1 MLEEGPRFAQ
11 GPGRGVTVS
20 LLPLLGVEAGPDIS
34 LETGRPSGPAQQHIW
49 RGPGSGSA
57 GEGRAHLLPSKP
69 CRPRTSRLS
78 STSLAPPPLPQ
89 KTLCRTRSL
98 PTSKTL
104 HSSYGYSSLPRREHQ
119 ASPGQTPWDKLRKPL
134 LESRSLEE
142 LPRGGVSRLGPDP
155 RRLTFAT
162 PDWELGHFFQDL
174 GSPQEAYKV
183 LRGCQLDT
191 LRCIEEQLGA
201 RLAGPWPGRGGPG
214 QSFRL
219 LDSEPCAESGDA
231 WYYKV
236 VRITED
242 TWHLLAAKVPKLWS
256 VTPKAL
262 HAEPPGLALQATLKP
277 HFNVQS
283 LCGQLPAGTLPEAP
297 WQGPAALVAEVPTQT
312 VADWVSANKELHGSH
327 PGWYERRVCLLLLQL
342 CGALKQLHLDSLGH
356 GDLRPENLLLA
367 VPRGQPIGALP
378 QLLLTNFARTRSL
391 VPQLPARE
399 DELQLGLLIY
409 EMLGQG
415 PALAQARGSSA
426 PPLPI
431 RSAYSLALARL
442 TPRLLQAAPD
452 HRPPVAQVRVALQT
466 ILWGPGPKL
475 QAQGLPLG
483 PWLDIHRALLP
494 LELAERLAGSGEA
507 AGLEDWLCCQ
517 YMTEA
522 SQHMVGWALE
532 LLWGELPA
540 AGD

>member
-1 MLEEGPRFAQ
+1 MGDSDPLSATPHQDLPSA
-11 GPGRGVTVS
+11 S
-20 LLPLLGVEAGPDIS
+20 LHYPYSNL
-34 LETGRPSGPAQQHIW
+34 
-49 RGPGSGSA
+49 

-69 CRPRTSRLS
+69 CRSRTSRLS
-78 STSLAPPPLPQ
+78 STDLSPPPLPQ
-89 KTLCRTRSL
+89 KTLSRTRSL
-98 PTSKTL
+98 PTSNTL
-104 HSSYGYSSLPRREHQ
+104 HYSSGYSSLPKREYQ
-119 ASPGQTPWDKLRKPL
+119 PNAGQTSWEKLRRPL
-134 LESRSLEE
+134 LESWSLEE
-142 LPRGGVSRLGPDP
+142 IPCGRVSHSGPDP

-174 GSPQEAYKV
+174 DSTQEVYKV
-183 LRGCQLDT
+183 LRGLQLDS
-191 LRCIEEQLGA
+191 LRCIENRLGA
-201 RLAGPWPGRGGPG
+201 RLAGRWPGRGGPG
-214 QSFRL
+214 QVFRL
-219 LDSEPCAESGDA
+219 LDGKPCAESGDA
-231 WYYKV
+231 WYYRV

-242 TWHLLAAKVPKLWS
+242 TWHLLAAKVHKPRSMTSEPLD
-256 VTPKAL
+256 
-262 HAEPPGLALQATLKP
+262 AEPPGLALQATLKP

-297 WQGPAALVAEVPTQT
+297 WQGPVALVAEVPTQT
-312 VADWVSANKELHGSH
+312 VADWVGANKELHRSC
-327 PGWYERRVCLLLLQL
+327 PGQYEHQVCLLLLQL
-342 CGALKQLHLDSLGH
+342 CGALKQLHKDSLGH

-367 VPRGQPIGALP
+367 SPRGQPTGALP
-378 QLLLTNFARTRSL
+378 QLLLTNFARARPL

-415 PALAQARGSSA
+415 PALAQARGASP

-431 RSAYSLALARL
+431 RSDYSLALARL
-442 TPRLLQAAPD
+442 TPHLLQAEPD
-452 HRPPVAQVRVALQT
+452 SRPSVAQVRVALQT

-517 YMTEA
+517 YLTEA

-532 LLWGELPA
+532 LLWGELTA